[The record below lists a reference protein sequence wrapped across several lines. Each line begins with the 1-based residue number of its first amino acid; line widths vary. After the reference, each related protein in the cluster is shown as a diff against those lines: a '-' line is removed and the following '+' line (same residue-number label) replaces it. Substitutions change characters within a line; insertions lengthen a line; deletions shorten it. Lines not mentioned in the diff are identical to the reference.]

1 MEAVLTGFFLGGIDT
16 AFADV
21 NPLLEEG
28 FEFLVAVVKGEQLYI
43 IVSHLIFNKLF

>member
-21 NPLLEEG
+21 NPLLEEC
-28 FEFLVAVVKGEQLYI
+28 FEFLVEVDDGRLKRAVVFCLTSKE
-43 IVSHLIFNKLF
+43 